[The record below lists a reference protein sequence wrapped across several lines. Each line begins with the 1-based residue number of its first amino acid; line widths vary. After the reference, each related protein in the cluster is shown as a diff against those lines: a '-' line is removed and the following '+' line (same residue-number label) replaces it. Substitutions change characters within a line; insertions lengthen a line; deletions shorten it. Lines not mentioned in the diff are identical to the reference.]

1 MKLAITGSSSGIG
14 YALAV
19 SLLNEGH
26 EVWGIARSTQ
36 LELSKT
42 FPKTFHSSI
51 CDVSDLNDLQVV
63 VNSMS
68 KFQNLF

>member
-42 FPKTFHSSI
+42 SI
-51 CDVSDLNDLQVV
+51 VRSV
-63 VNSMS
+63 MY
-68 KFQNLF
+68 QNLKISKS